1 MRNGLLMLFVLALL
15 AGCQS
20 RTATV
25 SRPAVARFLLESEAT
40 RTAEVT
46 LPVSGVR
53 LRVLPKPVILEYD
66 IVSVE
71 LAQVELGRCL
81 LFQLAPDAARDLYRM
96 TAVNQGRRLAL
107 LINDQP
113 MGARVIDQ
121 PLPGGMILVFCEVP
135 DAELPGLVE
144 RLKQTTAELRSRRVS
159 SGQKVGACLSVRRAL
174 DPEPVEGQAM
184 DWGIRALMSP
194 ANDCDR
200 GRSRSHS
207 NIACKQAPTSC
218 ARETGRHS

>member
-1 MRNGLLMLFVLALL
+1 MRNGLLMLCVATLL

-20 RTATV
+20 RTATAPK
-25 SRPAVARFLLESEAT
+25 PAVARFLLEAEAD

-81 LFQLAPDAARDLYRM
+81 LFQLAPDAARDLSRL
-96 TAVNQGRRLAL
+96 TAANHGRRLAL
-107 LINDQP
+107 LINDRP

-121 PLPGGMILVFCEVP
+121 PLLGGVILVFCEMP
-135 DAELPGLVE
+135 EAELPGLVE
-144 RLKQTTAELRSRRVS
+144 RLKRTTAELRSRRAS
-159 SGQKVGACLSVRRAL
+159 LGQKVGACLSVRRAQ
-174 DPEPVEGQAM
+174 DPDPVEGPAM
-184 DWGIRALMSP
+184 DWGIRAVLLP

-200 GRSRSHS
+200 GRSRSHA
-207 NIACKQAPTSC
+207 NIACKQAPTS
-218 ARETGRHS
+218 RT